1 MEDSNVSGNPGFHA
15 VSLPARRRLLQA
27 GFASASALLL
37 GCAGVPGPRDTRLGF
52 EGIAADR
59 GDRVTVPPGY
69 QVDVIARWGE
79 AVGLAGRMP
88 AWRDDAGN
96 SADEQAL
103 QLGMHHDGM
112 AFFALDAAGTRGLL
126 VINHEYADE
135 GLLHAAG
142 ASAAE
147 RVRKSQAAHGLSVV
161 EVALRDGHWQL
172 LRPSAHA
179 RRITLATPITLSGHA
194 AGHPLLRTAADPQGL
209 QVLGTLNNCAGSRT
223 PWGTYL
229 AGEENWAGYFGG
241 GDARSTDQRRWGLQ
255 PQGWSG
261 WERHDERFDT
271 RRHPNE
277 FHRFGWIVELDPLDP
292 RSTPVKRTALGRGAH
307 EGAWVGTRPD
317 GRAVVYSG
325 EDARFEYLYRF
336 VSRDRIA
343 PGGARSNATL
353 LDHGTLSVAR
363 FDADGRGRWLPL
375 VQGQGLLTAAN
386 GFADQGQVLV
396 HTRQAADLLGA
407 TKMDRPEWMAI
418 DPRSGEV
425 FCTLTNN
432 SRRGADGQPGP
443 DAANPRAGNSMG
455 HIIRWTDDADGQT
468 FRWQHLLLAG
478 NPALARADARGNI
491 NGDAFACPDS
501 LVFDPAGRLW
511 IGTDIGPDSLNRGD
525 MAGLGNNQL
534 LACDPVSGQVR
545 RFLTGPVGCEIT
557 GPCFTPDGR
566 TLFVNVQHPGEPP
579 DADNSDPAQPR
590 RWSNWPDHNPN
601 GRPRS
606 ATLAI
611 RRADGGIIGA

>member
-1 MEDSNVSGNPGFHA
+1 VAAAQRRDRKALIAAAAVEDSNVSGNPGFHA

-179 RRITLATPITLSGHA
+179 RRITLATPITLSGPA

-375 VQGQGLLTAAN
+375 VQGQGPLTAAN

-396 HTRQAADLLGA
+396 QRAR
-407 TKMDRPEWMAI
+407 RPTCWA
-418 DPRSGEV
+418 
-425 FCTLTNN
+425 
-432 SRRGADGQPGP
+432 
-443 DAANPRAGNSMG
+443 
-455 HIIRWTDDADGQT
+455 
-468 FRWQHLLLAG
+468 
-478 NPALARADARGNI
+478 
-491 NGDAFACPDS
+491 
-501 LVFDPAGRLW
+501 
-511 IGTDIGPDSLNRGD
+511 
-525 MAGLGNNQL
+525 
-534 LACDPVSGQVR
+534 
-545 RFLTGPVGCEIT
+545 
-557 GPCFTPDGR
+557 
-566 TLFVNVQHPGEPP
+566 
-579 DADNSDPAQPR
+579 PR
-590 RWSNWPDHNPN
+590 RWTAPSGWPSTRAAARSSARSPTTAVAVPTASPAPTPPTPVPATAWATSSA
-601 GRPRS
+601 GPTMPTARPS
-606 ATLAI
+606 AGSTCCWPATP
-611 RRADGGIIGA
+611 RWRVPTPAATSTATPSPAPTAWCSTPPAGCGSAPTSAPTA